1 MRVMAPEQEATLPP
15 ELRAFLHS
23 CIDSIQQ
30 IELLLLM
37 RGSERMRTARDIA
50 AELNIP
56 VPAARHDV
64 ESLAVRGL
72 LEVKVGEEIAY
83 RYKPKTEDL
92 AKYSD
97 QLARYYITSRHAVL
111 GFVAAESRRSIKRFS
126 DAFRFGDREG
136 T

>member
-1 MRVMAPEQEATLPP
+1 
-15 ELRAFLHS
+15 
-23 CIDSIQQ
+23 
-30 IELLLLM
+30 M

-50 AELNIP
+50 AELGIP

-64 ESLAVRGL
+64 ESLAARGL

-97 QLARYYITSRHAVL
+97 QLARFYITSRHAVL
-111 GFVAAESRRSIKRFS
+111 GFIADGSRRSLKRFS
-126 DAFRFGDREG
+126 DAFKLSDREG

>member
-1 MRVMAPEQEATLPP
+1 MAPEQEATLPA

-30 IELLLLM
+30 VELLLLM

-50 AELNIP
+50 AELGIP

-64 ESLAVRGL
+64 ESLTARGL

-97 QLARYYITSRHAVL
+97 QLARYYITARHAVL

-126 DAFRFGDREG
+126 DAFRLGDREG

>member
-1 MRVMAPEQEATLPP
+1 MAPEQEATLPP

-97 QLARYYITSRHAVL
+97 QLARYYITARHAVL

-126 DAFRFGDREG
+126 DAFRLGDREG

>member
-1 MRVMAPEQEATLPP
+1 MAPEQEGTLPP

-50 AELNIP
+50 AELGIP
-56 VPAARHDV
+56 VPGARHDV
-64 ESLAVRGL
+64 ESLAARGL

-83 RYKPKTEDL
+83 RYKPKTDDL

-97 QLARYYITSRHAVL
+97 QLARYYITARQAVL

-126 DAFRFGDREG
+126 DAFRLGEREG
-136 T
+136 S

>member
-1 MRVMAPEQEATLPP
+1 MAPEQEGTLPP

-30 IELLLLM
+30 VELLLLM
-37 RGSERMRTARDIA
+37 RGSERARTARDIA
-50 AELNIP
+50 AELGIP

-64 ESLAVRGL
+64 ESLTARGL

-97 QLARYYITSRHAVL
+97 QLAQYYITARHAVL

-126 DAFRFGDREG
+126 DAFRLGDREG

>member
-1 MRVMAPEQEATLPP
+1 MAPEQEGALPP

-30 IELLLLM
+30 VELLLLM
-37 RGSERMRTARDIA
+37 RGSERLRTARDIA
-50 AELNIP
+50 AELGIP
-56 VPAARHDV
+56 APAARHDV
-64 ESLAVRGL
+64 ESLAARGL
-72 LEVKVGEEIAY
+72 LEVKVGDEIAY

-97 QLARYYITSRHAVL
+97 QLARFYITSRHSVL
-111 GFVAAESRRSIKRFS
+111 GFIAAESRRSIKRFS
-126 DAFRFGDREG
+126 DAFKLSDRES

>member
-1 MRVMAPEQEATLPP
+1 
-15 ELRAFLHS
+15 
-23 CIDSIQQ
+23 
-30 IELLLLM
+30 M

-50 AELNIP
+50 AELGIP

-83 RYKPKTEDL
+83 RYKPKTDDL

-97 QLARYYITSRHAVL
+97 QLARYYITARHAVL

-126 DAFRFGDREG
+126 DAFRLGEREG